1 MNIKS
6 IALTFM
12 SFIVRASILAVAIL
26 VIARVGKEAYD
37 FGFRIFTEEAMSPA
51 PGRDVAVTIVQGD
64 STMDVGRMLEEKGLI
79 RDYKLF
85 YVQKKCSVYD
95 ADIKPGFYTLNTSMT
110 ADDMFALIAG
120 RKDTEGEGEAE
131 DDEYIDEDGN
141 IMPADPT
148 TEGESAL
155 DKASGEWEGT
165 EEDSEEVHDPFEEG
179 GETEGD
185 EEAGEVTE
193 EGGGE

>member
-6 IALTFM
+6 IALGFM
-12 SFIVRASILAVAIL
+12 GFIVRASILAVIIL
-26 VIARVGKEAYD
+26 VIFRTGQKAYE

-64 STMDVGRMLEEKGLI
+64 STMDVGKMLEEKGLI
-79 RDYKLF
+79 RDSKLF

-95 ADIKPGFYTLNTSMT
+95 DDIKPGFYTLNTSMT
-110 ADDMFALIAG
+110 AEDMFAIIAG
-120 RKDTEGEGEAE
+120 RKESEEGSE
-131 DDEYIDEDGN
+131 DEESEDLGID
-141 IMPADPT
+141 IT
-148 TEGESAL
+148 TEETAGESAL

-165 EEDSEEVHDPFEEG
+165 EADTAEGEEDVHDPYDEGGNEEG
-179 GETEGD
+179 AEGEAD
-185 EEAGEVTE
+185 